1 MRLSDGGPDQH
12 GMVAV
17 IDPATG
23 DILQIIRTAPLSAND
38 VACVHEGRYLAIHW
52 AGEGN
57 SLKLLLMEGTQ

>member
-1 MRLSDGGPDQH
+1 
-12 GMVAV
+12 MVAV